1 MPVLSQPI
9 LETPDENGIMASQE
23 ENRFKVRREKWLEDH
38 PKFKEIQSY
47 GYYNGKTSLARAVM
61 TVYLD
66 LCESKHWFGVCL
78 HPCESIKIAYIT
90 GKRTK
95 KSPMEAVVPLTIDT
109 ALTTEEIQ
117 NILQEVTH
125 CEMESKDEGCE
136 RSCETYKVIIG
147 FCEADSTVVYYD
159 FFQGL
164 VPPDPPD
171 EEIEEEVKPKRKRTR
186 QTKAKSS

>member
-1 MPVLSQPI
+1 
-9 LETPDENGIMASQE
+9 MASQE
-23 ENRFKVRREKWLEDH
+23 ENQFKVRRENWLEDH

-47 GYYNGKTSLARAVM
+47 GYYDGRGSLARAVM
-61 TVYLD
+61 AVYLD
-66 LCESKHWFGVCL
+66 LCESKHWFGVRL

-90 GKRTK
+90 GRRTK
-95 KSPMEAVVPLTIDT
+95 KSTMEVVVPLTVDT

-117 NILQEVTH
+117 NILQEVTQ
-125 CEMESKDEGCE
+125 CELESKDEGCE
-136 RSCETYKVIIG
+136 RSCETFKVTIG

-171 EEIEEEVKPKRKRTR
+171 EEIEEEVKPKWKRTR
-186 QTKAKSS
+186 HMKAKSS